1 MQTNLRNIRNLKNIG
16 NPRTRRRA
24 NSFNK
29 LNKEGLNVS
38 NRVDKSIN
46 QFENP
51 VNSAPVIQQGG
62 KKTRKKF
69 LKSKGKSKRVRF
81 AI

>member
-1 MQTNLRNIRNLKNIG
+1 MNLKPDMNLK
-16 NPRTRRRA
+16 PEM
-24 NSFNK
+24 SFNK

-81 AI
+81 SI